1 MLLCSAHAVNIDWL
15 LEHVGQIALHLLLH
29 TFLLH
34 ASSGRNR
41 YGWVVGLVRAN
52 VRIVESGPKGLRH
65 IASELVLCITPLVVR
80 CVEGVPLFDCP
91 VLRHAPQPLLQLDG
105 IYDLL
110 IELDLAFEVF
120 PVSLLSVS
128 LLLDDVVVDG
138 DLGLLGLEGR
148 SHGLL

>member
-1 MLLCSAHAVNIDWL
+1 MLLCASHTINIDWL

-29 TFLLH
+29 AFLLH
-34 ASSGRNR
+34 ASSGRNGYCR
-41 YGWVVGLVRAN
+41 VVGLVRAN
-52 VRIVESGPKGLRH
+52 VRIVESGSKGLRH
-65 IASELVLCITPLVVR
+65 VTSELVLRITPLVVR

-120 PVSLLSVS
+120 PVPLLSVS
-128 LLLDDVVVDG
+128 LLLDDVVVNG
-138 DLGLLGLEGR
+138 DL
-148 SHGLL
+148 